1 MSLGLVLSGGG
12 VKGAAHIGVLK
23 ALEEGIKF
31 DFISGTSSGSIVATL
46 YASGNSPEEIYNIF
60 KNYCKEIKYFD
71 FKNIFNIIKNLIK
84 NKTLLIEGF
93 NSGEKIEKLINK
105 YCEKNKIKN
114 INQIKNNLII
124 PAVDVYNGNIYYF
137 CSNSMCKIK
146 NKNNNPKIINNIQ
159 YIYDIDI
166 GKAVRASCSYPG
178 VFVPTEFNN
187 TKLIDGGIRENT
199 PWRELKECGA
209 DKVIG
214 VCFETEKREEKDSK
228 SIIDVIMAS
237 IEIMGNE
244 LANYELEGIDFL
256 LKIKSKKI
264 SLLDSSQIDYLYKLG
279 YEEAKKQIKKLNY
292 GKNKLRN

>member
-23 ALEEGIKF
+23 ALEEENIKF
-31 DFISGTSSGSIVATL
+31 DFISGTSSGSIVAAL
-46 YASGNSPEEIYNIF
+46 YASGNTTEEIYNIF
-60 KNYCKEIKYFD
+60 KNYCKEIKYLD
-71 FKNIFNIIKNLIK
+71 FKNILNIIKNLIK
-84 NKTLLIEGF
+84 NKILLIEGF

-114 INQIKNNLII
+114 VNQIKKNLII
-124 PAVDVYNGNIYYF
+124 PAVDLYNGNIYYF

-146 NKNNNPKIINNIQ
+146 NKKIINNIQ
-159 YIYDIDI
+159 YIYDINI

-199 PWRELKECGA
+199 PWKELKECGA
-209 DKVIG
+209 DKVIC
-214 VCFETEKREEKDSK
+214 VCFETEKRNEKDNK
-228 SIIDVIMAS
+228 NIVDVIMAS

-244 LANYELEGIDFL
+244 LASYELEGIDYL
-256 LKIKSKKI
+256 LKIKTPKI
-264 SLLDSSQIDYLYKLG
+264 SLLDSSKIDCLYNLG
-279 YEEAKKQIKKLNY
+279 YQEAKKYLKKIEP
-292 GKNKLRN
+292 NKK

>member
-23 ALEEGIKF
+23 ALEEENIKF
-31 DFISGTSSGSIVATL
+31 DFISGASSGSIVAAL
-46 YASGNSPEEIYNIF
+46 YASGNSAEEIYDIF

-71 FKNIFNIIKNLIK
+71 FKNILNIIKNIIK
-84 NKTLLIEGF
+84 NKKFLIEGF

-124 PAVDVYNGNIYYF
+124 PAVDLYNGNIYYF

-146 NKNNNPKIINNIQ
+146 NKNNNKKTINNIK
-159 YIYDIDI
+159 YIYDINI

-199 PWRELKECGA
+199 PWKELKECGV
-209 DKVIG
+209 DKVIC

-228 SIIDVIMAS
+228 NIIDVIMAS
-237 IEIMGNE
+237 IEIMGHE
-244 LANYELEGIDFL
+244 LANYELEGIDYL
-256 LKIKSKKI
+256 LKIKTPKI
-264 SLLDSSQIDYLYKLG
+264 SLLDSSKIDILYNLG
-279 YEEAKKQIKKLNY
+279 YKEAKKYFKKSMI
-292 GKNKLRN
+292 